1 MRHND
6 PAAGW
11 SIQTWLK
18 KLWVGYLNEVEFKP
32 GFNESSDLQISSL
45 VRYFVKKINPFLVYS
60 ICFHKTVHNKRCLD
74 KTVGQIEK
82 WLRTQFCKTLAKL
95 RLNNWPYVSQD
106 S

>member
-60 ICFHKTVHNKRCLD
+60 KCFHKTVHNKRCLD
-74 KTVGQIEK
+74 KTVG
-82 WLRTQFCKTLAKL
+82 
-95 RLNNWPYVSQD
+95 
-106 S
+106 

>member
-32 GFNESSDLQISSL
+32 GFNESLDLQISFL
-45 VRYFVKKINPFLVYS
+45 VRYFKKINAFLVFS
-60 ICFHKTVHNKRCLD
+60 ICFHKTLHNKQCLD

-82 WLRTQFCKTLAKL
+82 RLRTRFC
-95 RLNNWPYVSQD
+95 
-106 S
+106 